1 MTTLAGTGTGTTP
14 NPNHQFGLIFDD
26 SAWPLL
32 YVRFPSKPLSDEG
45 FEFFISRYTEYVEQR
60 ILFATILDSRGLST
74 AITAHQRKRLSEWF
88 EVTGPLASEVHFGI
102 AMLFTNP
109 LIRGALK
116 AVTWLAPIPVPV
128 KPFPSIAE
136 AAPWVRGQFKAFD
149 VPVTPAVEQLLAG
162 HG

>member
-1 MTTLAGTGTGTTP
+1 MTAGVGARS
-14 NPNHQFGLIFDD
+14 NVSHQFGLIFDET
-26 SAWPLL
+26 AWPLL

-45 FEFFISRYTEYVEQR
+45 FEFFIARYTEYVERR

-74 AITAHQRKRLSEWF
+74 AITAHQRRRLSEWF

-102 AMLFTNP
+102 AVLFTNP

-116 AVTWLAPIPVPV
+116 AVTWLAPIPVPIQ
-128 KPFPSIAE
+128 PFASIAD
-136 AAPWVRGQFKAFD
+136 AAPWVRSQFEAYD
-149 VPVTPAVEQLLAG
+149 VPVTPAIERLLGA